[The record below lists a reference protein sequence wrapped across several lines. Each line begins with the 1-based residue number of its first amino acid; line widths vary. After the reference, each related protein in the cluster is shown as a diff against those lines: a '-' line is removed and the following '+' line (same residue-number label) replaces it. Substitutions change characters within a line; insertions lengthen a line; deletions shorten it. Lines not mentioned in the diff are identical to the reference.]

1 MDTEVARTFLTILET
16 GSFKIAADR
25 LNVTQS
31 TVSARIKQLEDTLGR
46 PVFTRSKAGVLAT
59 QAGMQFQRN
68 AEVILRAWEQARHE
82 VALPQG
88 LRGLIRIGGQF
99 TLWEHFIL
107 KLLPYLRKAVPDAAV
122 RAEVGMPDRLSQRLQ
137 EGMIDMAVMYAPQNR
152 SRMVVETLLT
162 ERLVYVSTDAA
173 AKPGQDPGYVLVD
186 WGADFLV
193 DHSAAYPGMD
203 APLVTVN
210 HGPLA
215 MRYILENG
223 GSGYFP
229 LRMARAHLRRS
240 KLHRIKAPEFT
251 RPIHLAY
258 MTTSTQTPGFET
270 AIVGMRDIANKL
282 GR

>member
-1 MDTEVARTFLTILET
+1 MDTEVARTFLLILET
-16 GSFKIAADR
+16 GSFKVAADR

-46 PVFTRSKAGVLAT
+46 PVFTRSKAGVQAT
-59 QAGMQFQRN
+59 QAGTQFQRN
-68 AEVILRAWEQARHE
+68 AEVILRAWEQARQE
-82 VALPQG
+82 VALPPG
-88 LRGLIRIGGQF
+88 LRGLIRVGGQF

-107 KLLPYLRKAVPDAAV
+107 KLIPWMRQSAPDTAV
-122 RAEVGMPDRLSQRLQ
+122 RAEVGMADRLSERLL
-137 EGMIDMAVMYAPQNR
+137 EGMIDLAVMYAPQNR

-162 ERLVYVSTDAA
+162 EKLIYVSSDRAVA
-173 AKPGQDPGYVLVD
+173 PGQDAGYVLVD
-186 WGADFLV
+186 WGPEFLA
-193 DHSAAYPGMD
+193 DHSAAYPGKD

-223 GSGYFP
+223 GSAYFP
-229 LRMARAHLRRS
+229 MRMARPYLRRG
-240 KLHRIKAPEFT
+240 KLHRIKAPEFS

-258 MTTSTQTPGFET
+258 MATSAQAPGFET
-270 AIVGMRDIANKL
+270 AVAGLRDIAAKL

>member
-1 MDTEVARTFLTILET
+1 MDTEVARTFLLILET
-16 GSFKIAADR
+16 GSFKVAADR

-31 TVSARIKQLEDTLGR
+31 TVSARIKQLEDMLGR
-46 PVFTRSKAGVLAT
+46 PVFNRSKAGVQAT

-68 AEVILRAWEQARHE
+68 AEVMLRAWEQARHE

-88 LRGLIRIGGQF
+88 LQGLIRIGGQF
-99 TLWEHFIL
+99 TLWEHFVL
-107 KLLPYLRKAVPDAAV
+107 KLIPWMRREAPESAV
-122 RAEVGMPDRLSQRLQ
+122 RAEVGMPERLSQRLL
-137 EGMIDMAVMYAPQNR
+137 EGMIDLAVMYAPQNR

-162 ERLVYVSTDAA
+162 EKLIYVSTDPG
-173 AKPGQDPGYVLVD
+173 AKPGHDAAYVLVD
-186 WGADFLV
+186 WGPEFLV
-193 DHSAAYPGMD
+193 DHSAAFPGMD

-223 GSGYFP
+223 GSAYFP
-229 LRMARAHLRRS
+229 PRMARPYLRRG
-240 KLHRIKAPEFT
+240 KLHRIKAPDFS

-258 MTTSTQTPGFET
+258 MSTTQQTPAFAT
-270 AIVGMRDIANKL
+270 AVAGLRDIAAKL

>member
-16 GSFKIAADR
+16 GSFKVAADR

-46 PVFTRSKAGVLAT
+46 PVFNRSKAGVQAT

-107 KLLPYLRKAVPDAAV
+107 RLLPYLRKSVPDAAV
-122 RAEVGMPDRLSQRLQ
+122 RAEVGMPERLSQRLQ

-162 ERLVYVSTDAA
+162 ERLVYVSTAPD
-173 AKPGQDPGYVLVD
+173 AKPGQDAAYVLVD

-203 APLVTVN
+203 APLITVN

-215 MRYILENG
+215 MRYIIENG

-229 LRMARAHLRRS
+229 LRMARTYLRS
-240 KLHRIKAPEFT
+240 GKLHRIKAPEFS

-258 MTTSTQTPGFET
+258 MSTAMQTPGFET
-270 AIVGMRDIANKL
+270 AITGMREIANKL

>member
-1 MDTEVARTFLTILET
+1 MDTEVARTFLLILET
-16 GSFKIAADR
+16 GSFKVAADR

-31 TVSARIKQLEDTLGR
+31 TVSARIKQLEDVLGR
-46 PVFTRSKAGVLAT
+46 PVFTRSKAGVQAT
-59 QAGMQFQRN
+59 QAGTQFQRN

-82 VALPQG
+82 AALPQG

-107 KLLPYLRKAVPDAAV
+107 KLLPWMRKAVPDAAI

-162 ERLVYVSTDAA
+162 EKLIYVATDASV
-173 AKPGQDPGYVLVD
+173 KPGQDQAYVLVD
-186 WGADFLV
+186 WGPDFLM
-193 DHSAAYPGMD
+193 DHSAAFPGMD

-229 LRMARAHLRRS
+229 IRMARAHLRRG

-258 MTTSTQTPGFET
+258 MSTTLQTPGFET
-270 AIVGMRDIANKL
+270 AIAGMREIANKL